1 MIAVSISAKKF
12 VGSVIAAVIIA
23 FAGPAAAQA
32 QTAITCE
39 EAYSLIFGALN
50 GQRPDGRPAAI
61 RQDVPD
67 GAVSWALWY
76 EQQTGMA
83 KLSCTP
89 PDGILGAYVGVIQA
103 DNRRAANVAA
113 APITKAMRQSPTAKP
128 APPARVVTR
137 TTPTIPTKPV
147 VANPL
152 ATDSFGLSA
161 NDYYDLGKGL
171 LLVGDLAD
179 AHKEFT
185 TSCNMGH
192 ALACY
197 EASGQGDANME
208 YRALAFWA
216 DGCRRGDPRACAKMD
231 DLKSSTSD
239 ARFLIPMRLSAAG
252 YAEKRQNYAEAKR
265 IFSGIC
271 EEGFGR
277 GCFDQ
282 ARILRDIE
290 RSADKA
296 AIDELMKRSCQLG
309 YKEACS

>member
-1 MIAVSISAKKF
+1 MIAGSDSVKKF
-12 VGSVIAAVIIA
+12 VGSFIAAVILA
-23 FAGPAAAQA
+23 CAAPATAQA
-32 QTAITCE
+32 QTAITCQE
-39 EAYSLIFGALN
+39 TYNLIFGALN
-50 GQRPDGRPAAI
+50 GERPDGSPANI

-76 EQQTGMA
+76 EKQTGMA

-103 DNRRAANVAA
+103 DNRRAANVGA
-113 APITKAMRQSPTAKP
+113 APVAKAMPRPQTAK
-128 APPARVVTR
+128 
-137 TTPTIPTKPV
+137 TTTAS
-147 VANPL
+147 ANP
-152 ATDSFGLSA
+152 AAKDSFGLSA
-161 NDYYDLGKGL
+161 NDYYNLGEGL

-197 EASGQGDANME
+197 EASGQKGANLE

-216 DGCRRGDPRACAKMD
+216 DGCRRGDPRACAEMD
-231 DLKSSTSD
+231 GLKSSTSD

-296 AIDELMKRSCQLG
+296 TIDELTKRSCQLG